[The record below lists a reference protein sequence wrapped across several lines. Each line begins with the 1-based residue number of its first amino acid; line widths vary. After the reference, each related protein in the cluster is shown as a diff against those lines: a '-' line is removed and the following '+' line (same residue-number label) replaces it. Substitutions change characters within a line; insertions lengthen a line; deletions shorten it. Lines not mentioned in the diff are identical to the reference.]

1 MGNILLTGRPG
12 IGKSTVIRRII
23 EMLGPDRVGGFWSS
37 EIREDNRRV
46 GFSLETV
53 AGERGTLAHIDSERG
68 PKVGKYVVNVSE
80 IERVAIPA
88 MVAARTSGKIIAID
102 EIAKMELYSSKF
114 ISEVNKCLD
123 TNRVLATIQ
132 QRSNPSLNE
141 IRKRS
146 DITLHTVSIE
156 NRELLPEQLYSELIY

>member
-12 IGKSTVIRRII
+12 VGKSTVIRSVI

-37 EIREDNRRV
+37 EIREEGRRV

-53 AGERGTLAHIDSERG
+53 AGERGTLAHIDSDQG
-68 PKVGKYVVNVSE
+68 PRVGKYFVNISE

-88 MVAARTSGKIIAID
+88 MIAARTSGKIIAID
-102 EIAKMELYSSKF
+102 EIAKMELYSSTF
-114 ISEVNKCLD
+114 ISEVMKCLD

-132 QRSNPSLNE
+132 QRSSPSLNE

-146 DITLHTVSIE
+146 DITMYIVTIE
-156 NRELLPEQLYSELIY
+156 NRKLLPEQLFSELIL